1 MKKINT
7 RMLVTLGLLVALHI
21 ILSRF
26 LSFNAWNMKI
36 GLTFIATFAGAYLYG
51 PWAGAIVGSLGD
63 FLGATLF
70 PIGAYFPGFTL
81 NCALTGVVFGL
92 LLYKKQSPV
101 RVVLAAV
108 IDQVGISMWITP
120 LWISI
125 LYGSPYWPL
134 VLTRLPQTGVMLV
147 AEIVVLLVMIKVMD
161 RVKRAESIEEK
172 EPPKDERREL
182 RKSRIA
188 ARDALTPTERAEKS
202 KAICEKI
209 LASEEYRNADK
220 ILIYSAIRGE
230 VSLSALEN
238 DPSTKEKTIA
248 YPLVLGARQMI
259 ALVPN
264 GEEGMVEGFHGIK
277 EPDRNNSTEI
287 APEDF
292 DLIICPCTAFDE
304 QLGRMGMGAGYYDT
318 YLEACKNAKV
328 VAVAFECQKADSV
341 MRQEWDKPMDKVFT
355 EDRIYG

>member
-51 PWAGAIVGSLGD
+51 PLAGAIVGGLGD
-63 FLGATLF
+63 FLGAILF

-92 LLYKKQSPV
+92 LLYKKQSPL
-101 RVVLAAV
+101 RVVIAAI

-134 VLTRLPQTGVMLV
+134 IVSRLLQIGVMLV
-147 AEIVVLLVMIKVMD
+147 AEIVVLMVMIKVMD

-188 ARDALTPTERAEKS
+188 ARNALTPEERAEKS

-209 LASEEYRNADK
+209 LASDEYKNAK
-220 ILIYSAIRGE
+220 EVLIYSAIKGE
-230 VSLSALEN
+230 VSLKDLEN
-238 DPSTKEKTIA
+238 DPSAKEKHIA

-259 ALVPN
+259 ALEPH
-264 GEEGMVEGFHGIK
+264 GEEGMVEGFHGIM
-277 EPDRNNSTEI
+277 EPDRDHSTEI
-287 APEDF
+287 QPEDF

-304 QLGRMGMGAGYYDT
+304 DLGRMGMGAGYYDT
-318 YLEACKNAKV
+318 YLEACKNATI

-341 MRQEWDKPMDKVFT
+341 MRQEWDKPMDKIFT
-355 EDRIYG
+355 EDRIYE